1 MSQPLLLNLRNLAC
15 GYQDQRVVQNLNL
28 HLNAGDIGCLLGSS
42 GCGKTT
48 TLRAIA
54 GFEPVH
60 EGEISLAGEV
70 ISSAGFTLA
79 PEKRRIGMVFQ
90 DYALFPHL
98 SVADNIAFG
107 IRKHPQKE
115 RVVAELLELVN
126 LKNLGKR
133 FPHELS
139 GGQQQRVALAR
150 ALAPEPQL
158 LLLDEPFSNLD
169 GELRRKLSHEVRD
182 ILKARGTSAILVTH
196 DQEEAFAVSDHVGV
210 FKEGRLE
217 QWDTPY
223 NLYHE
228 PLTPFVASFIG
239 QGYFIRGQLN
249 TPESVTTELGE
260 LRGNRAYT
268 WPTGG
273 AVDVLL
279 RPDDI
284 VYAPDS
290 ALKARIVGKTF
301 LGASTLYRLQL
312 PTGAQ
317 LESIFPSHADH
328 LVGADVGIRVAAE
341 HLVLFQASGSTAAQ
355 IPQVE
360 SGVRRYSTPPDVNAS
375 RPANFRELGLG
386 VFGQHCRCQLHL
398 KPPSPRTDKN
408 CRKRLRRHID
418 EGAQAFLLPQRADAA
433 QQVTGGPLRRCRV
446 CHLDLFTPAAC
457 AKAFKSKLPTTGTT
471 ATSSSAFSLLASRVL
486 NTCAGSRPNFSAASR
501 P

>member
-1 MSQPLLLNLRNLAC
+1 MLLKLSNLAC

-60 EGEISLAGEV
+60 EGEIVLAADV
-70 ISSAGFTLA
+70 ISKAGFTLA

-98 SVADNIAFG
+98 TVADNIAFG
-107 IRKHPQKE
+107 IRNHPRLTQ
-115 RVVAELLELVN
+115 VVSEMLELVN
-126 LKNLGKR
+126 LGALGKR
-133 FPHELS
+133 HPHELS

-169 GELRRKLSHEVRD
+169 GELRRRLSHEVRD

-228 PLTPFVASFIG
+228 PATPYVASFVG
-239 QGYFIRGQLN
+239 QGYFIRGQLIDSD
-249 TPESVTTELGE
+249 SVQTELGV
-260 LRGNRAYT
+260 LRGNRAYRGVSGM
-268 WPTGG
+268 PM
-273 AVDVLL
+273 DVLL

-284 VYAPDS
+284 VHAPDS
-290 ALKARIVGKTF
+290 ALKARVASKTF
-301 LGASTLYRLQL
+301 QGAATLYRLQM
-312 PTGAQ
+312 PTGMQ
-317 LESIFPSHADH
+317 LEALFPSHADFG
-328 LVGADVGIRVAAE
+328 VGEEVGIRVSAE
-341 HLVLFQASGSTAAQ
+341 HLVLF
-355 IPQVE
+355 
-360 SGVRRYSTPPDVNAS
+360 
-375 RPANFRELGLG
+375 
-386 VFGQHCRCQLHL
+386 
-398 KPPSPRTDKN
+398 
-408 CRKRLRRHID
+408 
-418 EGAQAFLLPQRADAA
+418 
-433 QQVTGGPLRRCRV
+433 
-446 CHLDLFTPAAC
+446 PAAG
-457 AKAFKSKLPTTGTT
+457 SVPVHQDV
-471 ATSSSAFSLLASRVL
+471 SA
-486 NTCAGSRPNFSAASR
+486 
-501 P
+501 

>member
-60 EGEISLAGEV
+60 EGEITLAGET

-98 SVADNIAFG
+98 SVAENIAFG

-115 RVVAELLELVN
+115 RVTEELLELVN

-239 QGYFIRGQLN
+239 QGYFIRGQLDS
-249 TPESVTTELGE
+249 PESVQTELGV

-268 WPTGG
+268 WPPGG

-290 ALKARIVGKTF
+290 ALKARIVGKSF
-301 LGASTLYRLQL
+301 QGASTLYRLQL
-312 PTGAQ
+312 PTGSQ

-328 LVGADVGIRVAAE
+328 LIGADVGIRVAAE

-355 IPQVE
+355 LPQAE
-360 SGVRRYSTPPDVNAS
+360 SGVRRYS
-375 RPANFRELGLG
+375 
-386 VFGQHCRCQLHL
+386 
-398 KPPSPRTDKN
+398 
-408 CRKRLRRHID
+408 
-418 EGAQAFLLPQRADAA
+418 
-433 QQVTGGPLRRCRV
+433 
-446 CHLDLFTPAAC
+446 
-457 AKAFKSKLPTTGTT
+457 
-471 ATSSSAFSLLASRVL
+471 SAH
-486 NTCAGSRPNFSAASR
+486 
-501 P
+501 

>member
-1 MSQPLLLNLRNLAC
+1 
-15 GYQDQRVVQNLNL
+15 
-28 HLNAGDIGCLLGSS
+28 LGSS

-54 GFEPVH
+54 GFEPVY
-60 EGEISLAGEV
+60 EGEITLAGEV
-70 ISSAGFTLA
+70 ISRPGFTLA

-98 SVADNIAFG
+98 SVAENIGFG
-107 IRKHPQKE
+107 IRKHPRLKQ
-115 RVVAELLELVN
+115 VTDELLELVN
-126 LKNLGKR
+126 LGTLGKR
-133 FPHELS
+133 YPHELS

-169 GELRRKLSHEVRD
+169 GELRRRLSHEVRE

-239 QGYFIRGQLN
+239 KGYFIRGQLVS
-249 TPESVTTELGE
+249 PESVQTELGL
-260 LRGNRAYT
+260 LRGNRAYI
-268 WPTGG
+268 WATGS

-290 ALKARIVGKTF
+290 TLKALVVSKTF
-301 LGASTLYRLQL
+301 QGASTLYRLQM
-312 PTGAQ
+312 PTGSQ
-317 LESIFPSHADH
+317 LEAIFPSHADYRA
-328 LVGADVGIRVAAE
+328 GDEVGIRVAAD
-341 HLVLFQASGSTAAQ
+341 HLVLFQA
-355 IPQVE
+355 
-360 SGVRRYSTPPDVNAS
+360 
-375 RPANFRELGLG
+375 
-386 VFGQHCRCQLHL
+386 
-398 KPPSPRTDKN
+398 
-408 CRKRLRRHID
+408 
-418 EGAQAFLLPQRADAA
+418 
-433 QQVTGGPLRRCRV
+433 
-446 CHLDLFTPAAC
+446 
-457 AKAFKSKLPTTGTT
+457 
-471 ATSSSAFSLLASRVL
+471 
-486 NTCAGSRPNFSAASR
+486 AGSLRQI
-501 P
+501 

>member
-1 MSQPLLLNLRNLAC
+1 MSHPLLLNLRNLAC
-15 GYQDQRVVQNLNL
+15 GYEGQRVVQDLNL

-60 EGEISLAGEV
+60 AGDITLAGEV
-70 ISSAGFTLA
+70 ISRPGFTLA

-98 SVADNIAFG
+98 SVAQNVAFG
-107 IRKHPQKE
+107 IRKHP
-115 RVVAELLELVN
+115 RVQQVTDELLELVN
-126 LKNLGKR
+126 LVSLGQR

-169 GELRRKLSHEVRD
+169 GELRRRLSHEVRG
-182 ILKARGTSAILVTH
+182 ILKERGTSAILVTH

-228 PLTPFVASFIG
+228 PLTPFVASFVG
-239 QGYFIRGQLN
+239 QGYFIRGQLID
-249 TPESVTTELGE
+249 PESVQTELGV
-260 LRGNRAYT
+260 LRGNRAY
-268 WPTGG
+268 PGVRG
-273 AVDVLL
+273 SAVDVLL

-290 ALKARIVGKTF
+290 DLKARVIGRTF
-301 LGASTLYRLQL
+301 QGAATLYRLQL
-312 PTGAQ
+312 PTGSE
-317 LESIFPSHADH
+317 LEAIFPSHADH
-328 LVGADVGIRVAAE
+328 MAGESVGIRVAAD
-341 HLVLFQASGSTAAQ
+341 HLVLFPAPGSVAA
-355 IPQVE
+355 
-360 SGVRRYSTPPDVNAS
+360 
-375 RPANFRELGLG
+375 
-386 VFGQHCRCQLHL
+386 H
-398 KPPSPRTDKN
+398 
-408 CRKRLRRHID
+408 
-418 EGAQAFLLPQRADAA
+418 
-433 QQVTGGPLRRCRV
+433 
-446 CHLDLFTPAAC
+446 
-457 AKAFKSKLPTTGTT
+457 
-471 ATSSSAFSLLASRVL
+471 SSHV
-486 NTCAGSRPNFSAASR
+486 
-501 P
+501 